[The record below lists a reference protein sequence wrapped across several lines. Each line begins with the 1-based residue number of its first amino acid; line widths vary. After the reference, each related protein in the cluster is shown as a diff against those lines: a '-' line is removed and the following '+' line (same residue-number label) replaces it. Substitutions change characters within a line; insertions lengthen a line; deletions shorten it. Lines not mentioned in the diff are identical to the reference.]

1 MDLSEQHFPSSSCS
15 LVNPSQLHMYILS
28 IESAEE
34 IEEYVGDLIQGTD
47 GKKRQFID
55 ELLEKWQRSRQ
66 RAPESV
72 QLYRRNEEM
81 DTEVSEMM
89 RGCDALKKSKRK
101 GRNKQETMIYTEK
114 APAPEEVKTPID
126 LAKAQES
133 SPSSSSSSFKKKK
146 FVSLYAKEGQDKL
159 AILLPG
165 RHPCE
170 CLAQKHKLI
179 NNCLTCGRIVCE
191 QEGSGP
197 CLFCGS
203 LVCTEEEQEI
213 LQRDSNKSQK
223 LRKKLM
229 AGSFPYMCG
238 PCCVS
243 GVERGCEGS
252 EKDVLPHEEARMQA
266 GLEKALQHKDK
277 LLEFDK
283 NRLVAEGKI
292 LIMSANIH
300 NCSFPYMCGPC
311 CVSGVERGCEGSEKD
326 VLPHEEARMQAGLEK
341 ALQHKDKLLE
351 FDKNRF
357 DDTVHALNTG
367 SLGQSSKPA
376 DCGPRQHLRE
386 LVNPN
391 IIQAAPVWVDL
402 IDPAPLRKPQ
412 SSQLKG
418 SQSDPSAERTRL
430 RIQDKE
436 LQEIADDGCVRRT
449 KVIDDESDYFSTDS
463 NQWLSQA
470 EREALRKRGEELREL
485 RHASRQGRKITFD
498 FAGRQILEEGEKMTE
513 YYSNVRRTKV
523 IDDESD
529 YFSTDS
535 NQWLSQAERE
545 ALRKRGEEL
554 RELRHASRQG
564 RKITFDFAGR
574 QILEEGEKMTEYYSK
589 FDDTVHALNTGSL
602 GQSSKPADCGP
613 RQHLRELVN
622 PNIIQA
628 APVWVDL
635 IDPAPLRK
643 PQSSQLKGSQSDPS
657 AERTRLRIQDKELQE
672 IADDG
677 WCLSMHQPWAS
688 LLIKGIKS
696 VRRTKVIDDESDY
709 FSTDSNQWLSQAERE
724 ALRKRGEELRELRHA
739 SRQGRKITFDFA
751 GRQILEEGEKM
762 TEYYSKFDDTVHAL
776 NTGSLGQSS
785 KPADCGPRQHQRE
798 LVNPNIIQAAPVWVD
813 LIDPA
818 PLRKPQSSQLKGSQ
832 SDPSAERTRLRIQD
846 KELQEIADDGW
857 CLSMHQPW
865 ASLLIK
871 GIKRVEGRTWYSSH
885 RGRLWI
891 AAAGKRPTP
900 QEISQVEASYRTMYK
915 RVPEFPK
922 EYPTGCL
929 LGCVNMADCLSQE
942 QFREQFQET
951 CEESASP
958 FVFICSNPQEL
969 VVKFPMKG
977 KHKICKS
984 CFCFY
989 CIEMHSCW
997 CGLTGFMQSCT
1008 RKQTTLIFLLFP
1020 VGINSIKA

>member
-1 MDLSEQHFPSSSCS
+1 MSES
-15 LVNPSQLHMYILS
+15 LLRWCQDKLIHNFGLDASDDIIQYILS

-81 DTEVSEMM
+81 DTEISETM

-101 GRNKQETMIYTEK
+101 GRNKQETMIYTEQ
-114 APAPEEVKTPID
+114 APGPEEVKTPID

-133 SPSSSSSSFKKKK
+133 SPSSSSSSSFKKKK

-203 LVCTEEEQEI
+203 LVCTKEEQEI

-229 AGSFPYMCG
+229 A
-238 PCCVS
+238 

-283 NRLVAEGKI
+283 N
-292 LIMSANIH
+292 S
-300 NCSFPYMCGPC
+300 
-311 CVSGVERGCEGSEKD
+311 
-326 VLPHEEARMQAGLEK
+326 
-341 ALQHKDKLLE
+341 
-351 FDKNRF
+351 
-357 DDTVHALNTG
+357 
-367 SLGQSSKPA
+367 
-376 DCGPRQHLRE
+376 
-386 LVNPN
+386 
-391 IIQAAPVWVDL
+391 
-402 IDPAPLRKPQ
+402 
-412 SSQLKG
+412 
-418 SQSDPSAERTRL
+418 
-430 RIQDKE
+430 
-436 LQEIADDGCVRRT
+436 VRRT
-449 KVIDDESDYFSTDS
+449 KVIDD
-463 NQWLSQA
+463 Q
-470 EREALRKRGEELREL
+470 
-485 RHASRQGRKITFD
+485 
-498 FAGRQILEEGEKMTE
+498 
-513 YYSNVRRTKV
+513 
-523 IDDESD
+523 SD

-635 IDPAPLRK
+635 
-643 PQSSQLKGSQSDPS
+643 
-657 AERTRLRIQDKELQE
+657 
-672 IADDG
+672 
-677 WCLSMHQPWAS
+677 
-688 LLIKGIKS
+688 
-696 VRRTKVIDDESDY
+696 
-709 FSTDSNQWLSQAERE
+709 N
-724 ALRKRGEELRELRHA
+724 
-739 SRQGRKITFDFA
+739 
-751 GRQILEEGEKM
+751 
-762 TEYYSKFDDTVHAL
+762 
-776 NTGSLGQSS
+776 
-785 KPADCGPRQHQRE
+785 GPT
-798 LVNPNIIQAAPVWVD
+798 
-813 LIDPA
+813 

-942 QFREQFQET
+942 QFREQFPET

-977 KHKICKS
+977 KHKIWKLEHH
-984 CFCFY
+984 Y
-989 CIEMHSCW
+989 HQGARK
-997 CGLTGFMQSCT
+997 GLM
-1008 RKQTTLIFLLFP
+1008 RQTQA
-1020 VGINSIKA
+1020 V